1 MGKIRTQRDFPLLL
15 LHSSTDRRG
24 EVQRRELH
32 AIMSKRPG
40 KKGDVVQV
48 TEDGGIT
55 KKVVEEGNGELIP
68 NGVTAK
74 VHYTGRLT
82 NGHVFDSSHSRG
94 RPFTFKIGA

>member
-1 MGKIRTQRDFPLLL
+1 
-15 LHSSTDRRG
+15 
-24 EVQRRELH
+24 
-32 AIMSKRPG
+32 MSKRPG

-48 TEDGGIT
+48 TEDGGLT